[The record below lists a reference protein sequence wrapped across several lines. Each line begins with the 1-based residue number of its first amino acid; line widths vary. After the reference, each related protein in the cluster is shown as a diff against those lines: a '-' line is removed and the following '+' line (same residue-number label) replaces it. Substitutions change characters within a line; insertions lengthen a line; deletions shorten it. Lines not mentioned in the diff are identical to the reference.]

1 MEIKKGVMCVNLR
14 KATLIDYGV
23 PPDDIPLL
31 QSHFRKLEDVDKFN
45 LMQIA
50 VIYAPGI
57 WQQIFDSIVNC
68 IGYRTME
75 RTIEIPVSEKDF
87 YAYKRKVMAEY
98 YHLAKLTGRL

>member
-1 MEIKKGVMCVNLR
+1 MNLR
-14 KATLIDYGV
+14 KATLTDYGI

-31 QSHFRKLEDVDKFN
+31 QSHFRRLEDVDKYN
-45 LMQIA
+45 LLQIA
-50 VIYAPGI
+50 IKYAPGI
-57 WQQIFDSIVNC
+57 ESQIYDSIVNC

-75 RTIEIPVSEKDF
+75 RIRDVPVSEKDF